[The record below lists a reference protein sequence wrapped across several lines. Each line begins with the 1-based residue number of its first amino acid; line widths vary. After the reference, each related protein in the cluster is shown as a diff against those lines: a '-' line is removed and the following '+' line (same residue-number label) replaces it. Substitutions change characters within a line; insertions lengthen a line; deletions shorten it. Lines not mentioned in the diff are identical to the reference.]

1 MSAARLCSMGIDP
14 EAVRDRLR
22 QSAEQG
28 APCNCGEM
36 RQAVQDFKELGQYRI
51 IRQEQILR
59 TFGF

>member
-1 MSAARLCSMGIDP
+1 MGIDP

>member
-36 RQAVQDFKELGQYRI
+36 RQAVQDFKELDIGYGSTYDRS
-51 IRQEQILR
+51 R
-59 TFGF
+59 